1 MTEEKEYMNLAEAAQ
16 YIGVKRASIY
26 NYMHDLKITP
36 TKFGRDR
43 RKYLALADVK
53 RLKEYKEKPW
63 SITGE
68 DTAERPAVKPAA

>member
-1 MTEEKEYMNLAEAAQ
+1 MTEEKEFLNLEEAAQ

-43 RKYLALADVK
+43 RKYISLAEAK

-63 SITGE
+63 SINEE
-68 DTAERPAVKPAA
+68 DTGKRPAIKTAA